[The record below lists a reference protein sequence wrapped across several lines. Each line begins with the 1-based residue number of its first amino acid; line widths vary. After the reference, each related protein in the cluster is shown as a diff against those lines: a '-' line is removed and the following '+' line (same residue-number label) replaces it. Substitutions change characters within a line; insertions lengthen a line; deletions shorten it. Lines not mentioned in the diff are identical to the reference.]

1 MRKVL
6 LAAALLLC
14 ALVLGWD
21 EVRERYVFLQGRLY
35 PREASILVLPE
46 GIPGDVAVLG
56 EFGHLKWL
64 DLRGRGLTPAR
75 IEALQQA
82 AGRARLLWQ
91 LDFQGQRLD
100 GNARAVQVRHLDAG
114 GSAA

>member
-46 GIPGDVAVLG
+46 GISGDVTVLG
-56 EFGHLKWL
+56 EFDDWYTVEF
-64 DLRGRGLTPAR
+64 DGLYGYAAAR
-75 IEALQQA
+75 YITL
-82 AGRARLLWQ
+82 G
-91 LDFQGQRLD
+91 
-100 GNARAVQVRHLDAG
+100 
-114 GSAA
+114 